1 MLSYIIE
8 GGNKLQGTTYV
19 SGSKNASLPI
29 LAASI
34 LSPKTTLYNAPEIYD
49 TEKTIQILN
58 ILGCKIKKH
67 KGKLIIDSSNIK
79 EVQIPDRLMR
89 ELRSSVILAGALIS
103 RFKKA
108 VFSYPGGCDIG
119 ARPIDL
125 HLNGFRKLGI
135 NVEEEAGYIKC
146 TADKII
152 GADINLDFPSVGATE
167 NIMLASVFAE
177 GETTINNAA
186 LEPEIVDLQ
195 KALNKMGA
203 KIQGAGT
210 NTIKIKGV
218 KKLKEASYNIMP
230 DRIEA
235 GTLLVATAMTGG
247 NIQLKNAH
255 EEHLIP
261 VIHKLEEMGCK
272 IGIKNDIIELTAPKK
287 LKAVDIKTMPYPG
300 FPTDMQSVFG
310 ALFTTAK
317 GTSLIIE
324 NIFENRYK
332 YTNELKRMGA
342 KITIEGKTAIIK
354 GTKKLTGADVNSTDL
369 RGGAALVVAGL
380 AAKGTTTVNNI
391 EYVLRGYEDLA
402 GKLNSLGAN
411 ITKVG
416 ERSEE
421 TRCKKT
427 KKSG

>member
-1 MLSYIIE
+1 MSSYIIE
-8 GGNKLQGTTYV
+8 GGHKLNGRAYV

-29 LAASI
+29 LAACI
-34 LSPKTTLYNAPEIYD
+34 LSPKTTLYNVPEIYD
-49 TEKTIQILN
+49 TEKTLQILR
-58 ILGCKIKKH
+58 ILGCKTKKT
-67 KGKLIIDSSNIK
+67 KGKLIIDSTQVK
-79 EVQIPDRLMR
+79 ELQIPDKLMR

-146 TADKII
+146 SCDKIVS
-152 GADINLDFPSVGATE
+152 ANINLDFPSVGATE
-167 NIMLASVFAE
+167 NIMLASIFAE
-177 GETTINNAA
+177 GETTITNAA

-203 KIQGAGT
+203 KVQGAGT
-210 NTIKIKGV
+210 SIIKIKGV
-218 KKLKEASYNIMP
+218 KKLKEASHNIMP

-235 GTLLVATAMTGG
+235 GTLLVATAMTSG
-247 NIQLKNAH
+247 NIKLTH
-255 EEHLIP
+255 VCPDHIVP
-261 VIHKLEEMGCK
+261 IIHKLEEMGCK
-272 IGIKNDIIELTAPKK
+272 IDIKKDIIELSAPKK
-287 LKAVDIKTMPYPG
+287 LKAIDIKTMPYPG

-310 ALFTTAK
+310 SAFTIAK
-317 GTSLIIE
+317 GTSIIVE

-342 KITIEGKTAIIK
+342 KVTIEGKTAIIK
-354 GTKKLTGADVNSTDL
+354 GVKKLVGAEVNSTDL
-369 RGGAALVVAGL
+369 RGGAALVLAGL
-380 AAKGTTTVNNI
+380 AAKGQTTVNNI
-391 EYVLRGYEDLA
+391 EYILRGYENL
-402 GKLNSLGAN
+402 GEKLNSLGAKVE
-411 ITKVG
+411 KVG
-416 ERSEE
+416 EISEK
-421 TRCKKT
+421 RT